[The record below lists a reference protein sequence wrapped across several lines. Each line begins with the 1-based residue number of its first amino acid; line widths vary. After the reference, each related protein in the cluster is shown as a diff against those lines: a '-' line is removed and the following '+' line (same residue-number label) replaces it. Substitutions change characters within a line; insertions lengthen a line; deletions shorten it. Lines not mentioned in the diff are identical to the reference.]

1 MRKYITLFV
10 LLINFAVYGVEFSP
24 VNIMSLRQMSMGG
37 VSVTTSE
44 DDHALNQNP
53 ASLTNIDS
61 FRLKVLYLNAG
72 GNTKGIDLVKDIT
85 SLSSSATQSDQLS
98 VVRRYVPS
106 KIDYSFSISPILSMS
121 WKGFGLGMYTSTK
134 VNGLIGNLA
143 QPVLKL
149 SGGVDNVFG
158 LGFAKELSY
167 RNWTYDFGIAV
178 KYVAKGILYSKST
191 GKDIYEKNVA
201 DLLSSSN
208 DDSTGDVDM
217 YFVSGPAI
225 DLGIK
230 SDYTF
235 MDYTGSYGFSFKN
248 VYSSLSGTQI
258 SESGGVETEQNVSG
272 KLPFNASFGFS
283 IDDEFVGVGQLLV
296 AMDYRFIS
304 HVSNFRKN
312 LFMGVEKKLFN
323 GILSLRG
330 GLHHGFIVG
339 GFGLNFKIF
348 HLDYAMFGEEFGEKI
363 GHDGRVS
370 QHFKIAFMY

>member
-1 MRKYITLFV
+1 M
-10 LLINFAVYGVEFSP
+10 A
-24 VNIMSLRQMSMGG
+24 MGG

-53 ASLTNIDS
+53 ASLTNIES

-72 GNTKGIDLVKDIT
+72 GNTKGIDLVKDILG
-85 SLSSSATQSDQLS
+85 LSSSATQAEQLNL
-98 VVRRYVPS
+98 VRQYVPS
-106 KIDYSFSISPILSMS
+106 KIDYALSISPLVSMS
-121 WKGFGLGMYTSTK
+121 WKGFGLGLYSSTK

-167 RNWTYDFGIAV
+167 KNWTYDFGIAV
-178 KYVAKGILYSKST
+178 KFVSKGILYSKST
-191 GKDIYEKNVA
+191 GKNIYEQNVA
-201 DLLSSSN
+201 DLLSAAK
-208 DDSTGDVDM
+208 DDSTGDIDM
-217 YFVSGPAI
+217 YFVSGPAV

-235 MDYTGSYGFSFKN
+235 MDYKGSYGFSFKN

-258 SESGGVETEQNVSG
+258 SEAGGVQTEENISG
-272 KLPFNASFGFS
+272 TLPFNASFGFS
-283 IDDEFVGVGQLLV
+283 IDDEFVGIGQLLV

-312 LFMGVEKKLFN
+312 LFMGVEKNYLMAY
-323 GILSLRG
+323 
-330 GLHHGFIVG
+330 
-339 GFGLNFKIF
+339 F
-348 HLDYAMFGEEFGEKI
+348 HLEVGCIMDL
-363 GHDGRVS
+363 
-370 QHFKIAFMY
+370 